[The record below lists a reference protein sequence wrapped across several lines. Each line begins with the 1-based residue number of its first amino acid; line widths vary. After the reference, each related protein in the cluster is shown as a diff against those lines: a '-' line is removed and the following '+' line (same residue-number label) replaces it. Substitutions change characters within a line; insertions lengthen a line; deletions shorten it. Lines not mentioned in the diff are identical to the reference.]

1 MKKIL
6 IAGGAGFIGSHLCD
20 YYVAREDEVWCV
32 DNLITGSE
40 DNIAGLLNGKYF
52 RFLKKDVICMDVEKL
67 PGDFN
72 CVFHLA
78 SPASP
83 PDYFENPLE
92 TLRVNSLGTEN
103 LLKLALRCNARF
115 LFSSTSEVYGD
126 PLIPVQNEEY
136 WGNVNP
142 VGPRA
147 VYDEAKRYGE
157 AIIMAYHRKYRV
169 DTRIIRIFNTYGP
182 RMRLKDGRV
191 VPNFIYQVLT
201 DKPLTVYGD
210 GKQTRSFC
218 YVDDLIAGIA
228 GMMEM
233 KDYHLPVNLG
243 NPGEFTVLQ
252 LAEIIQKI
260 IGKKVKIEFLPA
272 LEDDPKRR
280 KPDISRAEELLGW
293 QPKIQLEEGL
303 RKTIDYFMDKV
314 DVANGKIKNPHN
326 EKENQVPSK
335 KHRGKSG

>member
-20 YYVAREDEVWCV
+20 YYVARGCEVWCL

-40 DNIAGLLNGKYF
+40 ENIKELLKRKDF
-52 RFLKKDVICMDVEKL
+52 RFIKEDVIHLDVEKL

-72 CVFHLA
+72 YIFHLA

-83 PDYFENPLE
+83 PDYFKNPLE
-92 TLRVNSLGTEN
+92 TLRVNSIGTEN

-126 PLIPVQNEEY
+126 PLMPVQSEEY

-147 VYDEAKRYGE
+147 VYDEGKRYGE
-157 AIIMAYHRKYRV
+157 AIVMTYYRKATV

-182 RMRLKDGRV
+182 RMRLNDGRV
-191 VPNFIYQVLT
+191 IPNFIYQVLT
-201 DKPLTVYGD
+201 DRPMTVYGD

-218 YVDDLIAGIA
+218 YINDLIDGIVR
-228 GMMEM
+228 MMDI

-252 LAEIIQKI
+252 LAEIIQNI

-280 KPDISRAEELLGW
+280 NPDISKARKLINW
-293 QPKIQLEEGL
+293 QPKVQLEEGL
-303 RKTIDYFMDKV
+303 KKTINYFREKV
-314 DVANGKIKNPHN
+314 L
-326 EKENQVPSK
+326 
-335 KHRGKSG
+335 

>member
-20 YYVAREDEVWCV
+20 YYVARGCEVWCL

-40 DNIAGLLNGKYF
+40 ENIKELLKRKDF
-52 RFLKKDVICMDVEKL
+52 RFIKEDVIHLDVEKL

-72 CVFHLA
+72 YIFHLA

-83 PDYFENPLE
+83 PDYFKNPLE
-92 TLRVNSLGTEN
+92 TLRVNSIGTEN

-126 PLIPVQNEEY
+126 PLMPVQSEEY

-147 VYDEAKRYGE
+147 VYDEGKRYGE
-157 AIIMAYHRKYRV
+157 AIVMTYYRKATV

-182 RMRLKDGRV
+182 RMRLNDGRV
-191 VPNFIYQVLT
+191 IPNFIYQVLT
-201 DKPLTVYGD
+201 DRPMTVYGD

-218 YVDDLIAGIA
+218 YINDLIDGIVR
-228 GMMEM
+228 MMDI

-252 LAEIIQKI
+252 LAEIIQNI

-280 KPDISRAEELLGW
+280 NPDISKARKLINW
-293 QPKIQLEEGL
+293 KPKVQLEEGL
-303 RKTIDYFMDKV
+303 KKTINYFREKV
-314 DVANGKIKNPHN
+314 L
-326 EKENQVPSK
+326 
-335 KHRGKSG
+335 

>member
-20 YYVAREDEVWCV
+20 YYMAGGCEVWCV

-40 DNIAGLLNGKYF
+40 DNIAVHVSNKSF
-52 RFLKKDVICMDVEKL
+52 RFLKEDVTAMDTGNL
-67 PGDFN
+67 PDDFSLI
-72 CVFHLA
+72 FHLA

-83 PDYFENPLE
+83 PDYFKNPLE
-92 TLRVNSLGTEN
+92 TLRVNSIGTEN
-103 LLKLALRCNARF
+103 LLKIALRCRAKF

-142 VGPRA
+142 IGPRA

-157 AIIMAYHRKYRV
+157 AVIMAYHRKFSV

-201 DKPLTVYGD
+201 GKPLTVYGD

-218 YVDDLIAGIA
+218 YVDDLVAGIA
-228 GMMEM
+228 GMMEL

-243 NPGEFTVLQ
+243 NPGEFTVIQ
-252 LAEIIQKI
+252 LAEIIEKI
-260 IGKKVKIEFLPA
+260 LGKKVKIEFLPA

-280 KPDISRAEELLGW
+280 KPDITRATELLGW
-293 QPKIQLEEGL
+293 RPSVQLEEGL
-303 RKTIDYFMDKV
+303 KKTIDYFK
-314 DVANGKIKNPHN
+314 GKLK
-326 EKENQVPSK
+326 
-335 KHRGKSG
+335 

>member
-6 IAGGAGFIGSHLCD
+6 IAGGAGFIGSHLCG
-20 YYVAREDEVWCV
+20 YYLERGDEVWCL

-40 DNIAGLLNGKYF
+40 ENIAEYLNCKLF
-52 RFLKKDVICMDVEKL
+52 KFLKEDVICLDTDKL
-67 PGDFN
+67 PGNFD
-72 CVFHLA
+72 CVFNLA

-103 LLKLALRCNARF
+103 LLKLTVRCNARF

-126 PLIPVQNEEY
+126 PLNSVQNEEY

-142 VGPRA
+142 IGPRA

-157 AIIMAYHRKYRV
+157 AIIMAYHRKFLA

-191 VPNFIYQVLT
+191 VPNFIYQALT
-201 DKPLTVYGD
+201 DRPLTVYGD

-228 GMMEM
+228 GMMEL

-252 LAEIIQKI
+252 LAEIIREILGRELKM
-260 IGKKVKIEFLPA
+260 EFLPA

-280 KPDISRAEELLGW
+280 KPDIARAKELLGW
-293 QPKIQLEEGL
+293 EPRIPLEEGL
-303 RKTIDYFMDKV
+303 KKTIDYFAK
-314 DVANGKIKNPHN
+314 KI
-326 EKENQVPSK
+326 
-335 KHRGKSG
+335 

>member
-20 YYVAREDEVWCV
+20 YYIAGGDEVWCM

-40 DNIAGLLNGKYF
+40 DNIAGHANCKSF
-52 RFLKKDVICMDVEKL
+52 RFLQQDVIALNPEKM
-67 PGDFN
+67 PDDFSH
-72 CVFHLA
+72 VFNLA

-92 TLRVNSLGTEN
+92 TLRVNSIGTEN
-103 LLKLALRCNARF
+103 LVRLALRCNARF

-126 PLIPVQNEEY
+126 PVIPVQNEEY

-157 AIIMAYHRKYRV
+157 AIIMAYHRKFSA

-182 RMRLKDGRV
+182 RMRLRDGRV
-191 VPNFIYQVLT
+191 VPNFVYQVLAG
-201 DKPLTVYGD
+201 KPLTIYGD

-218 YVDDLIAGIA
+218 YVDDLVAGIA
-228 GMMEM
+228 GMMELE
-233 KDYHLPVNLG
+233 DYHLPVNLG
-243 NPGEFTVLQ
+243 NPVEFTVLQ
-252 LAEIIQKI
+252 LAEIIQEI
-260 IGKKVKIEFLPA
+260 LGKKVRMEFLPA
-272 LEDDPKRR
+272 LEDDPRRR
-280 KPDISRAEELLGW
+280 KPDISKAMELLGW
-293 QPKIQLEEGL
+293 KPSVQLEEGL
-303 RKTIDYFMDKV
+303 RKTIDYFMDKL
-314 DVANGKIKNPHN
+314 NR
-326 EKENQVPSK
+326 EK
-335 KHRGKSG
+335 